1 MYCQKNQFLI
11 TGQSATDATNTPTSR
26 VLLNTRGGGVLR
38 ICSVRD
44 AKDVLGVEMLHF
56 GIFLGR
62 KSLANIF
69 LCILMYVDILG
80 GYLQQ
85 SEDLCYTRAPG
96 GVVPRTM

>member
-44 AKDVLGVEMLHF
+44 AKDVLGV
-56 GIFLGR
+56 
-62 KSLANIF
+62 
-69 LCILMYVDILG
+69 
-80 GYLQQ
+80 
-85 SEDLCYTRAPG
+85 
-96 GVVPRTM
+96 